1 MHGSAAHPHHGRT
14 RGRWAVLCAATL
26 AGASVAL
33 ALVPAGARAAT
44 PPTVYAAAS
53 LTETFPR
60 IDRTARFSFGG
71 SNTLA
76 FQIRQGAPVDVFAS
90 ASPDYTQQLFREG
103 LVEKPRTLVYNRLV
117 LITPR
122 SNPANIRRVYDVNRD
137 GVKLVVAGERVP
149 VGAYTRTVLRNL
161 GISRA
166 MRNVVSQETDVKGVV
181 GKVALGEADAGFV
194 YLTDARAAASQL
206 RRFAIPT
213 FAQPKVRYEI
223 AVVKASRNKAAAR
236 AFVTRATGARGRAIL
251 KSAGFRLP
259 ALPKPARR
267 AATAVR

>member
-1 MHGSAAHPHHGRT
+1 MRRSVAHPHPGRA
-14 RGRWAVLCAATL
+14 RGRWAALFAATFI
-26 AGASVAL
+26 GAAVVL
-33 ALVPAGARAAT
+33 ALVSAGAKTADS
-44 PPTVYAAAS
+44 PTVYAAAS

-60 IDRTARFSFGG
+60 IDRAARFSFAG

-90 ASPDYTQQLFREG
+90 ASPDHTRQLYREG
-103 LVEKPRTLVYNRLV
+103 LVEKPRTLVFNRLV

-122 SNPANIRRVYDVNRD
+122 SNPAGLRRVHDVNRD

-161 GISRA
+161 GISHA

-194 YLTDARAAASQL
+194 YLTDARAAGSQL
-206 RRFAIPT
+206 RRIAIPT
-213 FAQPKVRYEI
+213 SGQPTVRYEI
-223 AVVKASRNKAAAR
+223 AVVRAGRNKAAAR
-236 AFVTRATGARGRAIL
+236 AFVARATGPRGRAVL
-251 KSAGFRLP
+251 RTAGFL
-259 ALPKPARR
+259 LPARR

>member
-1 MHGSAAHPHHGRT
+1 MIAAI
-14 RGRWAVLCAATL
+14 L
-26 AGASVAL
+26 AGAA
-33 ALVPAGARAAT
+33 AIAAAPATATAAT
-44 PPTVYAAAS
+44 PATVFAAAS

-60 IDRTARFSFGG
+60 IDASARFSFGG

-90 ASPDYTQQLFREG
+90 ASPLYTQQLYREG
-103 LVEKPRTLVYNRLV
+103 LLEKPRTLVYNRLV
-117 LITPR
+117 IITPR
-122 SNPANIRRVYDVNRD
+122 SNPARIRSAYDVNRD

-149 VGAYTRTVLRNL
+149 VGSYTRTVLRNL

-166 MRNVVSQETDVKGVV
+166 LRNVVSQEPDVKGVV

-206 RRFAIPT
+206 RSIAIPT

-223 AVVKASRNKAAAR
+223 AVVKASRNRAAAR
-236 AFVTRATGARGRAIL
+236 TFVNRATGPRGRAVL
-251 KSAGFRLP
+251 KAAGFRLP
-259 ALPKPARR
+259 A
-267 AATAVR
+267 VG